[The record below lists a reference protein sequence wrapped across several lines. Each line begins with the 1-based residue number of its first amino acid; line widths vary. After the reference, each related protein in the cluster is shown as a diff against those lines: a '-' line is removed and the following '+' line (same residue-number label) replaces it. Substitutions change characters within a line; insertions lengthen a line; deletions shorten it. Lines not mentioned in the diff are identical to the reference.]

1 MFRYLTISL
10 ALLPVA
16 CLNAYAGK
24 QQYEPLSASVSAVLH
39 RSVADS
45 ASPRL
50 AFDDEMDGAVWLADM
65 STRLRKYID
74 DENERRDFLVT
85 VHYEATRAGLDPQ
98 LVLALIQ
105 VESGFR
111 KYAVSKAGARG
122 YMQVMPFWV
131 KVIGNENEHNLFN
144 LRTNLRYGCVIL
156 RHYLDIE
163 EGNLFRALGRYNG
176 SLGKARYPNLVR
188 SKWTRNWTYVY
199 EQPNLTRVSGEPP
212 APKNSEHKQF

>member
-16 CLNAYAGK
+16 CLSAYAGN

-65 STRLRKYID
+65 STRLSKYID

-98 LVLALIQ
+98 LVVFASTPFPRR
-105 VESGFR
+105 ER
-111 KYAVSKAGARG
+111 AGTCR
-122 YMQVMPFWV
+122 
-131 KVIGNENEHNLFN
+131 
-144 LRTNLRYGCVIL
+144 
-156 RHYLDIE
+156 
-163 EGNLFRALGRYNG
+163 
-176 SLGKARYPNLVR
+176 
-188 SKWTRNWTYVY
+188 
-199 EQPNLTRVSGEPP
+199 
-212 APKNSEHKQF
+212 